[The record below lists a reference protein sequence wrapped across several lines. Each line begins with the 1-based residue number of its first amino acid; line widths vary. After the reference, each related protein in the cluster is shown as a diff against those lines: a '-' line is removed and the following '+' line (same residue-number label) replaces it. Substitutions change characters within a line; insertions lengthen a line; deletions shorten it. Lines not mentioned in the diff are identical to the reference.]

1 MGLELEVA
9 HLKPKQTSPANS
21 TRTLSPPTRRP
32 TSPPAAAAAAAS
44 PRPAASCDP
53 FYAAAPSGDG
63 GEARRAG
70 ALMVQASAAA
80 LRRLGRHR
88 GGDPAAALL
97 RCGVVP
103 SSSSYSAPGTL
114 LPLKQPVG
122 DCGGCRR
129 SFSSSAWLGPRL
141 WRSLPRRQSA
151 AAAATATAWEAHH
164 STRKSSMATVSSE
177 PDTSASQSEI
187 LHFIK
192 STFGTLEGQ
201 NHCWLNCMNDTWKT
215 LNQAVSLI
223 LLYESC
229 GTSDSHGKLSS
240 AFQRLKYLQQRYP
253 RLTVF
258 AMEYGSDISSLQ
270 SQTVHTVM
278 KEYFTFPILMSDKD
292 FTHITN
298 GACCLLFEGSK
309 DHALFSNLDE
319 ELEVLIKGMDS
330 AVLKA
335 EPSDTALESRVSWQ
349 KEEVPKEPYVGS
361 IGCSPGFEDGE
372 FESAKFLRPAASF
385 YNTAED
391 CLYIVDSENHAVR
404 KADLG
409 RRMLET
415 VYPVS
420 SKSSSGIWSWI
431 VDKLGLRREDAP
443 SENFIAD
450 SIAFPW
456 HLLNI
461 TEDDFLVADRNFE
474 TSWILSVSTG
484 QKQEIGRGIAEEM
497 ESYQQIIHE
506 RCALLKDMN
515 MNWSSSAKEHSDLLG
530 KIPFKELVSSV
541 ARFQKYIIFCDADG
555 QRVLKHDLDTNGT
568 SNIQFSNFGVLG
580 LPYWFVCHLERVS
593 TRGHSIG
600 KFQQHTRKVNVLPG
614 RCNIKVSVDIPADTQ
629 LAAPLVESC
638 IWRQVRGSGA
648 EVSGF
653 DEPSTSTEKVGIAQ
667 QWYDE
672 IDNLAFS
679 EVPEEPTVHE
689 GDENLS
695 DGSYQE
701 QRRAHFNCVVNV
713 SPGTCELVASAA
725 LYLKIDSAKDDHGE
739 QQALVKRIIQCQRR
753 EDHAGVELLMESCK
767 DARDLTIMKPVHL
780 RLMLECA
787 DHPAGTTNKET
798 ISSESSFEINISL
811 D

>member
-1 MGLELEVA
+1 
-9 HLKPKQTSPANS
+9 
-21 TRTLSPPTRRP
+21 
-32 TSPPAAAAAAAS
+32 
-44 PRPAASCDP
+44 
-53 FYAAAPSGDG
+53 
-63 GEARRAG
+63 
-70 ALMVQASAAA
+70 
-80 LRRLGRHR
+80 
-88 GGDPAAALL
+88 
-97 RCGVVP
+97 
-103 SSSSYSAPGTL
+103 
-114 LPLKQPVG
+114 
-122 DCGGCRR
+122 
-129 SFSSSAWLGPRL
+129 
-141 WRSLPRRQSA
+141 
-151 AAAATATAWEAHH
+151 
-164 STRKSSMATVSSE
+164 
-177 PDTSASQSEI
+177 
-187 LHFIK
+187 
-192 STFGTLEGQ
+192 
-201 NHCWLNCMNDTWKT
+201 MNDTWKT
-215 LNQAVSLI
+215 LNQGVYLI
-223 LLYESC
+223 LLYESR
-229 GTSDSHGKLSS
+229 GTSDSHVKLSS

-270 SQTVHTVM
+270 SQTVRTVM
-278 KEYFTFPILMSDKD
+278 KEYFSFPILMSDKD
-292 FTHITN
+292 FTHMTN

-309 DHALFSNLDE
+309 DHVLFSKLDQ
-319 ELEVLIKGMDS
+319 ELEVLIKGMDN

-361 IGCSPGFEDGE
+361 VRNLLLYHPACISVDEDGDRIFISDSNHHRVIISNSSGTILDYIGCSPGFEDGE

-385 YNTAED
+385 YNAAED

-443 SENFIAD
+443 SETFVAD

-456 HLLNI
+456 HLLKI

-484 QKQEIGRGIAEEM
+484 QKQEIGR
-497 ESYQQIIHE
+497 
-506 RCALLKDMN
+506 
-515 MNWSSSAKEHSDLLG
+515 
-530 KIPFKELVSSV
+530 
-541 ARFQKYIIFCDADG
+541 DG
-555 QRVLKHDLDTNGT
+555 QRVLKHDLDTKDT

-580 LPYWFVCHLERVS
+580 LPYWFVCHLERVP
-593 TRGHSIG
+593 TWGHSIG
-600 KFQQHTRKVNVLPG
+600 QFQEHTRKVNVLPG

-648 EVSGF
+648 EVSGS
-653 DEPSTSTEKVGIAQ
+653 DEPSTSTEKIGIAQ

-689 GDENLS
+689 GDEKPS
-695 DGSYQE
+695 DGSYQD
-701 QRRAHFNCVVNV
+701 QRRVHFTCVVNV
-713 SPGTCELVASAA
+713 SPGTCELVASAG

-739 QQALVKRIIQCQRR
+739 QKALVKRIIQCQRH
-753 EDHAGVELLMESCK
+753 EDHAGVELLMENCK
-767 DARDLTIMKPVHL
+767 DARDLTIMTPLNL

>member
-1 MGLELEVA
+1 M
-9 HLKPKQTSPANS
+9 S
-21 TRTLSPPTRRP
+21 
-32 TSPPAAAAAAAS
+32 
-44 PRPAASCDP
+44 
-53 FYAAAPSGDG
+53 
-63 GEARRAG
+63 
-70 ALMVQASAAA
+70 VQ
-80 LRRLGRHR
+80 
-88 GGDPAAALL
+88 
-97 RCGVVP
+97 
-103 SSSSYSAPGTL
+103 
-114 LPLKQPVG
+114 
-122 DCGGCRR
+122 
-129 SFSSSAWLGPRL
+129 
-141 WRSLPRRQSA
+141 
-151 AAAATATAWEAHH
+151 
-164 STRKSSMATVSSE
+164 
-177 PDTSASQSEI
+177 
-187 LHFIK
+187 
-192 STFGTLEGQ
+192 
-201 NHCWLNCMNDTWKT
+201 
-215 LNQAVSLI
+215 
-223 LLYESC
+223 
-229 GTSDSHGKLSS
+229 
-240 AFQRLKYLQQRYP
+240 
-253 RLTVF
+253 
-258 AMEYGSDISSLQ
+258 
-270 SQTVHTVM
+270 
-278 KEYFTFPILMSDKD
+278 
-292 FTHITN
+292 ITN

-319 ELEVLIKGMDS
+319 ELEVLIKGMDN

-361 IGCSPGFEDGE
+361 LGLNLICTECRTAAMQDDNCICPFQIGCSPGFEDGE

-484 QKQEIGRGIAEEM
+484 QKQEIGR
-497 ESYQQIIHE
+497 
-506 RCALLKDMN
+506 
-515 MNWSSSAKEHSDLLG
+515 
-530 KIPFKELVSSV
+530 
-541 ARFQKYIIFCDADG
+541 DG

-600 KFQQHTRKVNVLPG
+600 KFQEHTRKVNVLPG

-689 GDENLS
+689 GNENLS

-767 DARDLTIMKPVHL
+767 DSRDLTIMKPVHL

>member
-1 MGLELEVA
+1 
-9 HLKPKQTSPANS
+9 
-21 TRTLSPPTRRP
+21 
-32 TSPPAAAAAAAS
+32 
-44 PRPAASCDP
+44 
-53 FYAAAPSGDG
+53 
-63 GEARRAG
+63 
-70 ALMVQASAAA
+70 MVQASAVA
-80 LRRLGRHR
+80 LRRLGRRR

-103 SSSSYSAPGTL
+103 SSSSSSAPGTL

-141 WRSLPRRQSA
+141 WRCLPRRQSA
-151 AAAATATAWEAHH
+151 AAAATAWEAHH
-164 STRKSSMATVSSE
+164 STRKSSMATLSTE

-192 STFGTLEGQ
+192 STFGKLEGQ
-201 NHCWLNCMNDTWKT
+201 NHCWLNCMNDTWKN
-215 LNQAVSLI
+215 LNGGVYLI
-223 LLYESC
+223 LSYESC

-240 AFQRLKYLQQRYP
+240 AFRRLKYLQQRYP

-258 AMEYGSDISSLQ
+258 AMEHGSDISSLQ
-270 SQTVHTVM
+270 SQTVRAVI
-278 KEYFTFPILMSDKD
+278 KEYLSFPILMSDKD
-292 FTHITN
+292 FTHMTN

-309 DHALFSNLDE
+309 DHVLLSKLDE
-319 ELEVLIKGMDS
+319 DLEVLIKGMDN

-335 EPSDTALESRVSWQ
+335 EPSDAALESRVSWQ

-385 YNTAED
+385 YDAAED

-443 SENFIAD
+443 SENFVAD

-456 HLLNI
+456 HLLKL

-474 TSWILSVSTG
+474 TSWILSGSTG
-484 QKQEIGRGIAEEM
+484 QKQEIGRGRAEEM
-497 ESYQQIIHE
+497 ESYQQTIHE

-515 MNWSSSAKEHSDLLG
+515 MNWSSSAKKHSDLLG

-555 QRVLKHDLDTNGT
+555 QRVLKHDLDTNDT
-568 SNIQFSNFGVLG
+568 SNIQFSNLGVLG

-593 TRGHSIG
+593 TWGRSIG
-600 KFQQHTRKVNVLPG
+600 QFQEHIRKVNVLPG
-614 RCNIKVSVDIPADTQ
+614 RCNIKVSVDIPSDTQ

-648 EVSGF
+648 EVSGS

-701 QRRAHFNCVVNV
+701 QRRVHFSCVVNV

>member
-1 MGLELEVA
+1 
-9 HLKPKQTSPANS
+9 
-21 TRTLSPPTRRP
+21 
-32 TSPPAAAAAAAS
+32 
-44 PRPAASCDP
+44 
-53 FYAAAPSGDG
+53 
-63 GEARRAG
+63 
-70 ALMVQASAAA
+70 MVQASAAA
-80 LRRLGRHR
+80 LRRLGRRR

-122 DCGGCRR
+122 DCGACRR

-141 WRSLPRRQSA
+141 WRSLHRRQSA

-215 LNQAVSLI
+215 LNQGVYLI

-292 FTHITN
+292 FTHNQEFLGKKKRFLKNPCISVDEDGDRIFISDSNHHRVIISNSN
-298 GACCLLFEGSK
+298 GTI
-309 DHALFSNLDE
+309 LD
-319 ELEVLIKGMDS
+319 
-330 AVLKA
+330 
-335 EPSDTALESRVSWQ
+335 
-349 KEEVPKEPYVGS
+349 Y

-474 TSWILSVSTG
+474 ASWILSVSTG

-600 KFQQHTRKVNVLPG
+600 KFQEHTRKVNVLPG

-739 QQALVKRIIQCQRR
+739 QKSLVKRIIQCQRR

-767 DARDLTIMKPVHL
+767 DSRDLTIMKPVHL

>member
-21 TRTLSPPTRRP
+21 TRTLSPRLAALPLL
-32 TSPPAAAAAAAS
+32 PPPPLAAAAS

-80 LRRLGRHR
+80 LRRLGRRH

-215 LNQAVSLI
+215 LNQGVYLI

-319 ELEVLIKGMDS
+319 ELEVLIKGMDN

-420 SKSSSGIWSWI
+420 SKSSCGIWSWI

-484 QKQEIGRGIAEEM
+484 QKQEIGRAEEM

-600 KFQQHTRKVNVLPG
+600 KFQEHTRKVNVLPG

-653 DEPSTSTEKVGIAQ
+653 DEPSTSTEK
-667 QWYDE
+667 
-672 IDNLAFS
+672 
-679 EVPEEPTVHE
+679 
-689 GDENLS
+689 
-695 DGSYQE
+695 
-701 QRRAHFNCVVNV
+701 
-713 SPGTCELVASAA
+713 LVASAA

>member
-1 MGLELEVA
+1 
-9 HLKPKQTSPANS
+9 
-21 TRTLSPPTRRP
+21 
-32 TSPPAAAAAAAS
+32 
-44 PRPAASCDP
+44 
-53 FYAAAPSGDG
+53 
-63 GEARRAG
+63 
-70 ALMVQASAAA
+70 
-80 LRRLGRHR
+80 
-88 GGDPAAALL
+88 
-97 RCGVVP
+97 
-103 SSSSYSAPGTL
+103 
-114 LPLKQPVG
+114 
-122 DCGGCRR
+122 
-129 SFSSSAWLGPRL
+129 
-141 WRSLPRRQSA
+141 
-151 AAAATATAWEAHH
+151 
-164 STRKSSMATVSSE
+164 
-177 PDTSASQSEI
+177 
-187 LHFIK
+187 
-192 STFGTLEGQ
+192 
-201 NHCWLNCMNDTWKT
+201 MNDTWKT
-215 LNQAVSLI
+215 LNQGVYLI
-223 LLYESC
+223 LLYESR
-229 GTSDSHGKLSS
+229 GTSDSHVKLSS

-270 SQTVHTVM
+270 SQTVRTVM
-278 KEYFTFPILMSDKD
+278 KEYFSFPILMSDKD
-292 FTHITN
+292 FTHMTN

-309 DHALFSNLDE
+309 DHVLFSKLDQ
-319 ELEVLIKGMDS
+319 ELEVLIKARKSLLKAGMDN

-385 YNTAED
+385 YNAAED

-443 SENFIAD
+443 SETFVAD

-456 HLLNI
+456 HLLKI

-484 QKQEIGRGIAEEM
+484 QKQEIGRGRAEEM
-497 ESYQQIIHE
+497 ESYQQTIHE

-541 ARFQKYIIFCDADG
+541 ARFQNYIIFCDADG
-555 QRVLKHDLDTNGT
+555 QRVLKHDLDTKDT

-580 LPYWFVCHLERVS
+580 LPYWFVCHLERVP
-593 TRGHSIG
+593 TWGHSIG
-600 KFQQHTRKVNVLPG
+600 QFQEHTRKVNVLPG

-648 EVSGF
+648 EVSGS
-653 DEPSTSTEKVGIAQ
+653 DEPSTSTEKIGIAQ

-689 GDENLS
+689 GDEKPS
-695 DGSYQE
+695 DGSYQD
-701 QRRAHFNCVVNV
+701 QRRVHFTCVVNV
-713 SPGTCELVASAA
+713 SPGTCELVASAG

-739 QQALVKRIIQCQRR
+739 QKALVKRIIQCQRH
-753 EDHAGVELLMESCK
+753 EDHAGVELLMENCK
-767 DARDLTIMKPVHL
+767 DARDLTIMTPLNL

>member
-1 MGLELEVA
+1 MADTDE
-9 HLKPKQTSPANS
+9 
-21 TRTLSPPTRRP
+21 RWR
-32 TSPPAAAAAAAS
+32 
-44 PRPAASCDP
+44 
-53 FYAAAPSGDG
+53 APVTG
-63 GEARRAG
+63 G
-70 ALMVQASAAA
+70 
-80 LRRLGRHR
+80 
-88 GGDPAAALL
+88 GGD
-97 RCGVVP
+97 
-103 SSSSYSAPGTL
+103 
-114 LPLKQPVG
+114 
-122 DCGGCRR
+122 
-129 SFSSSAWLGPRL
+129 
-141 WRSLPRRQSA
+141 
-151 AAAATATAWEAHH
+151 AAAATMTRRLKELALEDEEKEKEKPRRLARFLTYRMRSPRGFGRGAAPPLAPLRRRSRRRAALLLQAPLLRRPLVLVLFFSGDAAAPAEAAGVGLRWLPPQLQLVRVAWSPAAAQSASASERGGRGLGGAPLDEV
-164 STRKSSMATVSSE
+164 RKSSIATVSSE

-192 STFGTLEGQ
+192 STFG
-201 NHCWLNCMNDTWKT
+201 
-215 LNQAVSLI
+215 
-223 LLYESC
+223 
-229 GTSDSHGKLSS
+229 KL
-240 AFQRLKYLQQRYP
+240 
-253 RLTVF
+253 
-258 AMEYGSDISSLQ
+258 
-270 SQTVHTVM
+270 
-278 KEYFTFPILMSDKD
+278 
-292 FTHITN
+292 
-298 GACCLLFEGSK
+298 EGSK
-309 DHALFSNLDE
+309 DHVLFSKLDQ
-319 ELEVLIKGMDS
+319 ELEVLIKGMDN

-385 YNTAED
+385 YNAAED

-443 SENFIAD
+443 SETFVAD

-456 HLLNI
+456 HLLKI

-484 QKQEIGRGIAEEM
+484 QKQEIGR
-497 ESYQQIIHE
+497 
-506 RCALLKDMN
+506 
-515 MNWSSSAKEHSDLLG
+515 
-530 KIPFKELVSSV
+530 
-541 ARFQKYIIFCDADG
+541 DG
-555 QRVLKHDLDTNGT
+555 QRVLKHDLDTKDT

-580 LPYWFVCHLERVS
+580 LPYWFVCHLERVP
-593 TRGHSIG
+593 TWGHSIG
-600 KFQQHTRKVNVLPG
+600 QFQEHTRKVNVLPG

-648 EVSGF
+648 EVSGS
-653 DEPSTSTEKVGIAQ
+653 DEPSTSTEKIGIAQ

-689 GDENLS
+689 GDEKPS
-695 DGSYQE
+695 DGSYQD
-701 QRRAHFNCVVNV
+701 QRRVHFTCVVNV
-713 SPGTCELVASAA
+713 SPGTCELVASAG

-739 QQALVKRIIQCQRR
+739 QKALVKRIIQCQRH
-753 EDHAGVELLMESCK
+753 EDHAGVELLMENCK
-767 DARDLTIMKPVHL
+767 DARDLTIMTPLNL

>member
-1 MGLELEVA
+1 
-9 HLKPKQTSPANS
+9 
-21 TRTLSPPTRRP
+21 
-32 TSPPAAAAAAAS
+32 
-44 PRPAASCDP
+44 
-53 FYAAAPSGDG
+53 
-63 GEARRAG
+63 
-70 ALMVQASAAA
+70 MVQASAAA
-80 LRRLGRHR
+80 LRRLGRRR

-122 DCGGCRR
+122 DCGACRR

-141 WRSLPRRQSA
+141 WRSLHRRQSA

-215 LNQAVSLI
+215 LNQGVYLI

-319 ELEVLIKGMDS
+319 ELEVLIKGMDN

-361 IGCSPGFEDGE
+361 VRNLLLYHPACISVDEDGDRIFISDSNHHRVIISNSNGTILDYIGCSPGFEDGE

-474 TSWILSVSTG
+474 ASWILSVSTG
-484 QKQEIGRGIAEEM
+484 QKQEIGR
-497 ESYQQIIHE
+497 
-506 RCALLKDMN
+506 
-515 MNWSSSAKEHSDLLG
+515 
-530 KIPFKELVSSV
+530 
-541 ARFQKYIIFCDADG
+541 DG

-600 KFQQHTRKVNVLPG
+600 KFQEHTRKVNVLPG

-739 QQALVKRIIQCQRR
+739 QKSLVKRIIQCQRR

-767 DARDLTIMKPVHL
+767 DSRDLTIMKPVHL

>member
-1 MGLELEVA
+1 
-9 HLKPKQTSPANS
+9 
-21 TRTLSPPTRRP
+21 
-32 TSPPAAAAAAAS
+32 
-44 PRPAASCDP
+44 
-53 FYAAAPSGDG
+53 
-63 GEARRAG
+63 
-70 ALMVQASAAA
+70 MVQASAAA
-80 LRRLGRHR
+80 LRRLGAPPRRRSRRRAAPLRRRPLVVILFCSGDAAPAEAAGGGLRRLPPQLQLVRLAGSPPVAQSASASER
-88 GGDPAAALL
+88 GGRGHGHGL
-97 RCGVVP
+97 GG
-103 SSSSYSAPGTL
+103 APL
-114 LPLKQPVG
+114 DEV
-122 DCGGCRR
+122 
-129 SFSSSAWLGPRL
+129 
-141 WRSLPRRQSA
+141 
-151 AAAATATAWEAHH
+151 
-164 STRKSSMATVSSE
+164 RKSSMATVSSE

-192 STFGTLEGQ
+192 STFGTLEG
-201 NHCWLNCMNDTWKT
+201 
-215 LNQAVSLI
+215 
-223 LLYESC
+223 
-229 GTSDSHGKLSS
+229 
-240 AFQRLKYLQQRYP
+240 
-253 RLTVF
+253 
-258 AMEYGSDISSLQ
+258 
-270 SQTVHTVM
+270 
-278 KEYFTFPILMSDKD
+278 
-292 FTHITN
+292 
-298 GACCLLFEGSK
+298 SK

-319 ELEVLIKGMDS
+319 ELEVLIKGMDN

-474 TSWILSVSTG
+474 ASWILSVSTG

-600 KFQQHTRKVNVLPG
+600 KFQEHTRKVNVLPG

-739 QQALVKRIIQCQRR
+739 QKSLVKRIIQCQRR

-767 DARDLTIMKPVHL
+767 DSRDLTIMKPVHL

>member
-1 MGLELEVA
+1 
-9 HLKPKQTSPANS
+9 
-21 TRTLSPPTRRP
+21 
-32 TSPPAAAAAAAS
+32 
-44 PRPAASCDP
+44 
-53 FYAAAPSGDG
+53 
-63 GEARRAG
+63 
-70 ALMVQASAAA
+70 
-80 LRRLGRHR
+80 
-88 GGDPAAALL
+88 
-97 RCGVVP
+97 
-103 SSSSYSAPGTL
+103 
-114 LPLKQPVG
+114 
-122 DCGGCRR
+122 
-129 SFSSSAWLGPRL
+129 
-141 WRSLPRRQSA
+141 
-151 AAAATATAWEAHH
+151 
-164 STRKSSMATVSSE
+164 
-177 PDTSASQSEI
+177 
-187 LHFIK
+187 
-192 STFGTLEGQ
+192 
-201 NHCWLNCMNDTWKT
+201 
-215 LNQAVSLI
+215 
-223 LLYESC
+223 
-229 GTSDSHGKLSS
+229 
-240 AFQRLKYLQQRYP
+240 
-253 RLTVF
+253 
-258 AMEYGSDISSLQ
+258 
-270 SQTVHTVM
+270 
-278 KEYFTFPILMSDKD
+278 
-292 FTHITN
+292 
-298 GACCLLFEGSK
+298 
-309 DHALFSNLDE
+309 
-319 ELEVLIKGMDS
+319 
-330 AVLKA
+330 
-335 EPSDTALESRVSWQ
+335 
-349 KEEVPKEPYVGS
+349 
-361 IGCSPGFEDGE
+361 
-372 FESAKFLRPAASF
+372 
-385 YNTAED
+385 
-391 CLYIVDSENHAVR
+391 
-404 KADLG
+404 
-409 RRMLET
+409 MLET

-474 TSWILSVSTG
+474 ASWILSVSTG

-600 KFQQHTRKVNVLPG
+600 KFQEHTRKVNVLPG

-739 QQALVKRIIQCQRR
+739 QKSLVKRIIQCQRR

-767 DARDLTIMKPVHL
+767 DSRDLTIMKPVHL